1 MFKNNKTVKLDP
13 NSTDTLIGEGS
24 IFEGKIT
31 SGAGVRIEGH
41 IIGDIECEGDV
52 TVGEKGDVK
61 SNNIIARNVIIAG
74 VVNGNVQARQ
84 KLSITS
90 KGKLYGN
97 ISAVSL
103 SIEEGSTFE
112 GTSRMEGGSE
122 PSAPIAVKESAAA
135 AEPSSS
141 APDNHQKQENGATPY
156 KAW

>member
-1 MFKNNKTVKLDP
+1 MFKNNKTAKLDP
-13 NSTDTLIGEGS
+13 NTTDTLIGEGS
-24 IFEGKIT
+24 TFEGKIT
-31 SGAGVRIEGH
+31 SGAGVRIEGQ

-52 TVGEKGDVK
+52 TVGEKGIVK

-122 PSAPIAVKESAAA
+122 SIAPIAAKESAAA
-135 AEPSSS
+135 AEPSS
-141 APDNHQKQENGATPY
+141 APDNRQKQEDGTAPY